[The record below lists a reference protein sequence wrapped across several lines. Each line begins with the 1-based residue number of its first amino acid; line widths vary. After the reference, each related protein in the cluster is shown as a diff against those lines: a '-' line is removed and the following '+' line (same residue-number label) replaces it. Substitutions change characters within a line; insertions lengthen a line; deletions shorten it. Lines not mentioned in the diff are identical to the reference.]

1 MRSDLLYTP
10 LTKLISQAL
19 LSVASLL
26 LFGLAAAAQGQE
38 SNPAFET
45 GCARMGHHDFDGA
58 VESFTEVIAMDSKYT
73 KAYFMRGQAFYQLK
87 DYRRAIE
94 DFTRS
99 ISLNGQDSDSYLWR
113 GAAESRSGQDAD
125 AVDDYEKAIR
135 LNPQLVKNY
144 DAGPGKP
151 GGSSES
157 TSTSNSSSKVGTSA
171 RQNERSVQNY
181 EAAIQRVKANP

>member
-1 MRSDLLYTP
+1 LLFFS
-10 LTKLISQAL
+10 LTRFIGHALFSTAL
-19 LSVASLL
+19 LLIAE
-26 LFGLAAAAQGQE
+26 LAATAQGQE

-45 GCARMGHHDFDGA
+45 GCERMGHRDYDGA
-58 VESFTEVIAMDSKYT
+58 VESFTEVIAMDGKYT

-99 ISLNGQDSDSYLWR
+99 IALNSQDSDSYLWR

-135 LNPQLVKNY
+135 INPQLVKNY
-144 DAGPGKP
+144 DAGQSKP
-151 GGSSES
+151 GSSSES
-157 TSTSNSSSKVGTSA
+157 ESTSNSSAKVGSSA
-171 RQNERSVQNY
+171 KQNERSVQNY
-181 EAAIQRVKANP
+181 EAAMQRVKANP

>member
-1 MRSDLLYTP
+1 
-10 LTKLISQAL
+10 
-19 LSVASLL
+19 LL
-26 LFGLAAAAQGQE
+26 LFSLTRFICRPLFSVVLLLIAGLAAAAQGQE
-38 SNPAFET
+38 ANPAFET
-45 GCARMGHHDFDGA
+45 GCERMGHRDYDGA
-58 VESFTEVIAMDSKYT
+58 VESFTEVIAMDGKYT

-99 ISLNGQDSDSYLWR
+99 ISLNAQDSDSYLWR

-135 LNPQLVKNY
+135 LNPQLIKNY
-144 DAGPGKP
+144 DTGQAKSS
-151 GGSSES
+151 GSSEGAS
-157 TSTSNSSSKVGTSA
+157 TTNSSSKVGPSA
-171 RQNERSVQNY
+171 RQNERSIQNY